1 MTELLHTSKQ
11 KDPVIVVLQLT
22 GGNDYINTVI
32 PHSNPHYFNHRPVVR
47 ISESDILTIGKETGF
62 HPALKEISE
71 MYAEGNVAV
80 IHGVGYKNSPRSH
93 FRSMDIWHTCEPD
106 TLGTEGWLGKAVKEL
121 DPNSDNVVTA
131 VSIGPSLFRALV
143 APSVPVATVED
154 LNNYGL
160 LTDISP
166 EEKRSR
172 VLDRYKR
179 MYAPMIGT
187 GPVMDFLGKTGI
199 DAIAGADI
207 LNVAPTIYQ
216 SNVEYAD
223 SSIANKLK
231 SISQIHLANLGT
243 RVFYCDIGS
252 FDTHSDQLSTH
263 ENLLSSVS
271 IAVQNFFDD
280 LEDHGAADNIVVFLF
295 SEFGRRVLDNGGGT
309 DHGAAGVCLAIGPS
323 VNGGEYGEYPS
334 LDNDKLDQGDL
345 IPSLDFRG
353 VYSTLLEDWLKV
365 DPVPIVG
372 GHFESPSFITQT

>member
-1 MTELLHTSKQ
+1 MIKNKSISNCNP
-11 KDPVIVVLQLT
+11 PVIVVLQLT
-22 GGNDYINTVI
+22 GGNDYINTIVPHNNPLYFDHRPMVRINESDVI
-32 PHSNPHYFNHRPVVR
+32 P
-47 ISESDILTIGKETGF
+47 ISKNTGF
-62 HPALKEISE
+62 HPAMKEISE
-71 MYAEGNVAV
+71 MYAKGDVAV
-80 IHGVGYKNSPRSH
+80 IHGVGYENSPRSH

-106 TLGTEGWLGKAVKEL
+106 TLGTEGWLGKAVKEI
-121 DPNSDNVVTA
+121 DPKGDNVVTA
-131 VSIGPSLFRALV
+131 VSIGPALFRALV
-143 APSVPVATVED
+143 SPSVPVATVED

-172 VLDRYKR
+172 VLDRYKK

-207 LNVAPTIYQ
+207 LNIAPATYQ
-216 SNVEYAD
+216 SNVEYAQ

-231 SISQIHLANLGT
+231 NIAQIHLANVGS
-243 RVFYCDIGS
+243 RIFYCDIGS
-252 FDTHSDQLSTH
+252 FDTHSDQLNTH
-263 ENLLSSVS
+263 QNLLSSVS

-280 LEDHGAADNIVVFLF
+280 LNNHGQSENVVLFLF

-323 VNGGEYGEYPS
+323 VKGGEYGEFPS
-334 LDNDKLDQGDL
+334 LNKDGLDQGDL
-345 IPSLDFRG
+345 VPSLDFRG
-353 VYSTLLEDWLKV
+353 VYSTFLEDWLKI

-372 GHFESPSFITQT
+372 GNFESPSFIK

>member
-179 MYAPMIGT
+179 MYAPVIGT

-243 RVFYCDIGS
+243 RAFYCDIGS

-334 LDNDKLDQGDL
+334 LDKDRLDQGDL

>member
-1 MTELLHTSKQ
+1 M
-11 KDPVIVVLQLT
+11 
-22 GGNDYINTVI
+22 
-32 PHSNPHYFNHRPVVR
+32 
-47 ISESDILTIGKETGF
+47 
-62 HPALKEISE
+62 AL
-71 MYAEGNVAV
+71 
-80 IHGVGYKNSPRSH
+80 IHGIGYENSPRSH

-106 TLGTEGWLGKAVKEL
+106 TLGTEGWLGRAVKEL
-121 DPNSDNVVTA
+121 DPQGDNVVTA

-172 VLDRYKR
+172 VLSRYKR

-207 LNVAPTIYQ
+207 LNVAPMTYESDI
-216 SNVEYAD
+216 EYAD

-243 RVFYCDIGS
+243 RAFYCDIGS

-263 ENLLSSVS
+263 EKLLSSVS
-271 IAVQNFFDD
+271 VAIQNFFDD
-280 LEDHGAADNIVVFLF
+280 LKHQGEGENVVVFLF

-323 VNGGEYGEYPS
+323 VEGGEYGEFPS
-334 LDNDKLDQGDL
+334 LDNEKLDQGDL
-345 IPSLDFRG
+345 VPSLDFRG
-353 VYSTLLEDWLKV
+353 VYSTLLESWLKV
-365 DPVPIVG
+365 DPIPIVG
-372 GHFESPSFITQT
+372 GQFESPSFIKLS

>member
-1 MTELLHTSKQ
+1 MIENQNISNCNP
-11 KDPVIVVLQLT
+11 PVIVVLQLT
-22 GGNDYINTVI
+22 GGNDYINTIVPHNNPLYFDHRPMVRINESDVI
-32 PHSNPHYFNHRPVVR
+32 P
-47 ISESDILTIGKETGF
+47 ISKNTGF
-62 HPALKEISE
+62 HPAMKEISE
-71 MYAEGNVAV
+71 MYAKGDVAV
-80 IHGVGYKNSPRSH
+80 IHGVGYENSPRSH

-106 TLGTEGWLGKAVKEL
+106 TLGTEGWLGKAVKEI
-121 DPNSDNVVTA
+121 DPKGDNVVTA
-131 VSIGPSLFRALV
+131 VSIGPALFRALV
-143 APSVPVATVED
+143 SPSVPVATVED

-172 VLDRYKR
+172 VLDRYKK

-207 LNVAPTIYQ
+207 LNIAPATYQ
-216 SNVEYAD
+216 SNVEYAQ

-231 SISQIHLANLGT
+231 NIAQIHLANVGS
-243 RVFYCDIGS
+243 RIFYCDIGS
-252 FDTHSDQLSTH
+252 FDTHSDQLNTH
-263 ENLLSSVS
+263 QNLLSSVS

-280 LEDHGAADNIVVFLF
+280 LNNHGQSENVVLFLF

-323 VNGGEYGEYPS
+323 VKGGEYGEFPS
-334 LDNDKLDQGDL
+334 LNKDGLDQGDL
-345 IPSLDFRG
+345 VPSLDFRG
-353 VYSTLLEDWLKV
+353 VYSTFLEDWLKI

-372 GHFESPSFITQT
+372 GNFESPSFIK

>member
-1 MTELLHTSKQ
+1 MIENQNISNCNP
-11 KDPVIVVLQLT
+11 PVIVVLQLT
-22 GGNDYINTVI
+22 GGNDYINTIVPHNIPLYFDHRPMVRINESDVI
-32 PHSNPHYFNHRPVVR
+32 P
-47 ISESDILTIGKETGF
+47 ISKNTGF
-62 HPALKEISE
+62 HPAMKEISE
-71 MYAEGNVAV
+71 MYAKGDVAV
-80 IHGVGYKNSPRSH
+80 IHGVGYENSPRSH

-106 TLGTEGWLGKAVKEL
+106 TLGTEGWLGKAVKEI
-121 DPNSDNVVTA
+121 DPKGDNVVTA
-131 VSIGPSLFRALV
+131 VSIGPALFRALV
-143 APSVPVATVED
+143 SPSVPVATVED

-172 VLDRYKR
+172 VLDRYKK

-207 LNVAPTIYQ
+207 LNIAPATYQ
-216 SNVEYAD
+216 SNVEYSQ

-231 SISQIHLANLGT
+231 NIAQIHLANVGS
-243 RVFYCDIGS
+243 RIFYCDIGS
-252 FDTHSDQLSTH
+252 FDTHSDQLNTH
-263 ENLLSSVS
+263 QNLLSSVS

-280 LEDHGAADNIVVFLF
+280 LNNHGQSENVVLFLF

-323 VNGGEYGEYPS
+323 VKGGEYGEFPS
-334 LDNDKLDQGDL
+334 LNKDGLDQGDL
-345 IPSLDFRG
+345 VPSLDFRG
-353 VYSTLLEDWLKV
+353 VYSTFLEDWLKI

-372 GHFESPSFITQT
+372 GNFESPSFIK

>member
-1 MTELLHTSKQ
+1 MTSTK
-11 KDPVIVVLQLT
+11 KDPVIVVLQMS
-22 GGNDYINTVI
+22 GGNDYLNTTI
-32 PHSNPHYFNHRPVVR
+32 PYADGIYRDSRPVVGVPEDR
-47 ISESDILTIGKETGF
+47 VIKIDDQIGF
-62 HPALKEISE
+62 HPEMAPIKELYDAGDMAI
-71 MYAEGNVAV
+71 
-80 IHGVGYKNSPRSH
+80 IHGVGYADSPRSH

-372 GHFESPSFITQT
+372 GHFENPSFITQT

>member
-1 MTELLHTSKQ
+1 MTKIHRVSER

-32 PHSNPHYFNHRPVVR
+32 PHNNPHYFDHRPTVR
-47 ISESDILTIGKETGF
+47 IKESEILTIEEETGF
-62 HPALKEISE
+62 HPAFKEIAE
-71 MYAEGNVAV
+71 MYRAGDVAV
-80 IHGVGYKNSPRSH
+80 IHGVGYENSPRSH

-106 TLGTEGWLGKAVKEL
+106 TLGTEGWLGRAVKEL
-121 DPNSDNVVTA
+121 DPQGNNVVTA

-172 VLDRYKR
+172 VLSRYKR

-207 LNVAPTIYQ
+207 LNVAPMTYESDI
-216 SNVEYAD
+216 EYAD

-263 ENLLSSVS
+263 EKLLSSVS
-271 IAVQNFFDD
+271 VAIQNFFDD
-280 LEDHGAADNIVVFLF
+280 LKHQGAGENVVVFLF

-323 VNGGEYGEYPS
+323 VEGGEYGEFPS

-345 IPSLDFRG
+345 VPSLDFRG

-365 DPVPIVG
+365 DPMPIVG
-372 GHFESPSFITQT
+372 GQFESPSFIELS

>member
-334 LDNDKLDQGDL
+334 LDKDKLDQGDL

>member
-1 MTELLHTSKQ
+1 MIENQNISNCNP
-11 KDPVIVVLQLT
+11 PVIVVLQLT
-22 GGNDYINTVI
+22 GGNDYINTIVPHNNPLYFDHRPMVRINESDVI
-32 PHSNPHYFNHRPVVR
+32 P
-47 ISESDILTIGKETGF
+47 ISKNTGF
-62 HPALKEISE
+62 HPAMKEISE
-71 MYAEGNVAV
+71 MYAKGDVAV
-80 IHGVGYKNSPRSH
+80 IHGVGYENSPRSH

-106 TLGTEGWLGKAVKEL
+106 TLGTEGWLGKAVKEI
-121 DPNSDNVVTA
+121 DPKGDNVVTA
-131 VSIGPSLFRALV
+131 VSIGPALFRALV
-143 APSVPVATVED
+143 SPSVPVATVED

-172 VLDRYKR
+172 VLDRYKK

-207 LNVAPTIYQ
+207 LNIAPATYQ
-216 SNVEYAD
+216 SNVEYGQ

-231 SISQIHLANLGT
+231 NIAQIHLANVGS
-243 RVFYCDIGS
+243 RIFYCDIGS
-252 FDTHSDQLSTH
+252 FDTHSDQLNTH
-263 ENLLSSVS
+263 QNLLSSVS

-280 LEDHGAADNIVVFLF
+280 LNNHGQSENVVLFLF

-323 VNGGEYGEYPS
+323 VKGGEYGEFPS
-334 LDNDKLDQGDL
+334 LNKDGLDQGDL
-345 IPSLDFRG
+345 VPSLDFRG
-353 VYSTLLEDWLKV
+353 VYSTFLEDWLKI

-372 GHFESPSFITQT
+372 GNFESPSFIK

>member
-1 MTELLHTSKQ
+1 MIENQSISNCNP
-11 KDPVIVVLQLT
+11 PVIVVLQLT
-22 GGNDYINTVI
+22 GGNDYINTIVPHNNPLYFDHRPMVRINESDVI
-32 PHSNPHYFNHRPVVR
+32 P
-47 ISESDILTIGKETGF
+47 ISKNTGF
-62 HPALKEISE
+62 HPAMKEISE
-71 MYAEGNVAV
+71 MYAKGDVAV
-80 IHGVGYKNSPRSH
+80 IHGVGYENSPRSH

-106 TLGTEGWLGKAVKEL
+106 TLGTEGWLGKAVKEI
-121 DPNSDNVVTA
+121 DPKGDNVVTA
-131 VSIGPSLFRALV
+131 VSIGPALFRALV
-143 APSVPVATVED
+143 SPSVPVATVED

-172 VLDRYKR
+172 VLDRYKK

-207 LNVAPTIYQ
+207 LNIAPATYQ
-216 SNVEYAD
+216 SNVEYAQ

-231 SISQIHLANLGT
+231 NIAQIHLANVGS
-243 RVFYCDIGS
+243 RIFYCDIGS
-252 FDTHSDQLSTH
+252 FDTHSDQLNTH
-263 ENLLSSVS
+263 QNLLSSVS

-280 LEDHGAADNIVVFLF
+280 LNNHGQSENVVLFLF

-323 VNGGEYGEYPS
+323 VKGGEYGEFPS
-334 LDNDKLDQGDL
+334 LNKDELDQGDL
-345 IPSLDFRG
+345 VPSLDFRG
-353 VYSTLLEDWLKV
+353 VYSTFLEDWLKI

-372 GHFESPSFITQT
+372 GNFESPSFIK

>member
-1 MTELLHTSKQ
+1 MIENQNISNCNP
-11 KDPVIVVLQLT
+11 PVIVVLQLT
-22 GGNDYINTVI
+22 GGNDYINTIVPHNNPLYFDHRPMVRINESDVI
-32 PHSNPHYFNHRPVVR
+32 P
-47 ISESDILTIGKETGF
+47 ISKNTGF
-62 HPALKEISE
+62 HPAMKEISE
-71 MYAEGNVAV
+71 MYAKGDVAV
-80 IHGVGYKNSPRSH
+80 IHGVGYENSPRSH

-106 TLGTEGWLGKAVKEL
+106 TLGTEGWLGKAVKEI
-121 DPNSDNVVTA
+121 DPKGDNVVTA
-131 VSIGPSLFRALV
+131 VSIGPALCRALV
-143 APSVPVATVED
+143 SPSVPVATVED

-172 VLDRYKR
+172 VLDRYKK

-207 LNVAPTIYQ
+207 LNIAPATYQ
-216 SNVEYAD
+216 SNVEYAQ

-231 SISQIHLANLGT
+231 NIAQIHLANVGS
-243 RVFYCDIGS
+243 RIFYCDIGS
-252 FDTHSDQLSTH
+252 FDTHSDQLNTH
-263 ENLLSSVS
+263 QNLLSSVS

-280 LEDHGAADNIVVFLF
+280 LNNHGQSENVVLFLF

-323 VNGGEYGEYPS
+323 VKGGEYGEFPS
-334 LDNDKLDQGDL
+334 LNKDGLDQGDL
-345 IPSLDFRG
+345 VPSLDFRG
-353 VYSTLLEDWLKV
+353 VYSTFLEDWLKI

-372 GHFESPSFITQT
+372 GNFESPSFIK

>member
-1 MTELLHTSKQ
+1 MIENQSISNCNP
-11 KDPVIVVLQLT
+11 PVIVVLQLT
-22 GGNDYINTVI
+22 GGNDYINTIVPHNNPLYFDHRPMVRINESDVI
-32 PHSNPHYFNHRPVVR
+32 P
-47 ISESDILTIGKETGF
+47 ISKNTGF
-62 HPALKEISE
+62 HPAMKEISE
-71 MYAEGNVAV
+71 MYAKGDVAV
-80 IHGVGYKNSPRSH
+80 IHGVGYENSPRSH

-106 TLGTEGWLGKAVKEL
+106 TLGTEGWLGKAVKEI
-121 DPNSDNVVTA
+121 DPKGDNVVTA
-131 VSIGPSLFRALV
+131 VSIGPALFRALV
-143 APSVPVATVED
+143 SPSVPVATVED

-172 VLDRYKR
+172 VLDRYKK

-207 LNVAPTIYQ
+207 LNVAPATYQ
-216 SNVEYAD
+216 SNVEYAQ

-231 SISQIHLANLGT
+231 NIAQIHLANVGS
-243 RVFYCDIGS
+243 RIFYCDIGS
-252 FDTHSDQLSTH
+252 FDTHSDQLNTH
-263 ENLLSSVS
+263 QNLLSSVS

-280 LEDHGAADNIVVFLF
+280 LNSHGQSENVVLFLF

-323 VNGGEYGEYPS
+323 VKGGEYGEFPS
-334 LDNDKLDQGDL
+334 LNKDELDQGDL
-345 IPSLDFRG
+345 VPSLDFRG
-353 VYSTLLEDWLKV
+353 VYSTFLEDWLKI

-372 GHFESPSFITQT
+372 GNFESPSFIK